1 MAFDLT
7 KGLDLH
13 PAALQLRAER
23 TKVIASN
30 LANLNT
36 PGYQAQDVDF
46 KSSMAAVKAPGAH
59 RAGGRIAEPL
69 GGGVELGYR
78 VPFQAAQD
86 GNTVEL
92 GVEQSAF
99 AQNAADFQMSLTF
112 LNMKIKGLQSAIT
125 GNT

>member
-7 KGLDLH
+7 NGLDLH

-30 LANLNT
+30 LANVNT

-46 KSSMAAVKAPGAH
+46 KSSMAAIGAAGLQ
-59 RAGGRIAEPL
+59 RAGARVADPL
-69 GGGVELGYR
+69 GSGVEVGYR
-78 VPFQAAQD
+78 VPFQASQD

-112 LNMKIKGLQSAIT
+112 LNMRIKGLQSAIT